1 MYINSVDSERGQ
13 QQSKQP
19 TRTQNERTQ
28 RKNDESRGKLNLE
41 GLKELWEKTNRM
53 GRDAG
58 CLALRDVVMTIL
70 ENRYGEE
77 KFDEWLD
84 TEDFE
89 IFA

>member
-1 MYINSVDSERGQ
+1 MKELKEKMMKVAEN
-13 QQSKQP
+13 
-19 TRTQNERTQ
+19 
-28 RKNDESRGKLNLE
+28 LNLE